1 MAMTISVA
9 ELLEKCDLEWAGVVQ
24 WGEQIQLDQPGVY
37 VVSSTADLEDSVGLL
52 PGYRSAPASFKDLR
66 QLCPEVMIDGT
77 PATDEALAQRI
88 QAFWIQDSPV
98 LYIGLAGTSVQK
110 RVRQYYVTR
119 IGQRSP
125 HAGGWWLKT
134 LSGLADLYVHY
145 APASDPAAA
154 ESALLSA
161 YAEAVPVAVRRQLF
175 DPERIAP
182 FANVDVRQ
190 GLPKRHGL
198 AGYKVERTATAPAS
212 PRMRSQPGG
221 LTTHESLPVSGQ
233 NHQASS
239 ASHSGGIRIESQ
251 VISDADRT
259 RSNLRIPARSKF
271 ALPPTDGVL
280 AVKYRGTNSEAR
292 WRVNGSRSGTIGLGT
307 NIMRTLG
314 RPGQSVWMTV
324 HGTTV
329 EIDD

>member
-24 WGEQIQLDQPGVY
+24 WGQQIQLDQPGVY
-37 VVSSTADLEDSVGLL
+37 VVSSTADLEDCVGLL
-52 PGYRSAPASFKDLR
+52 PDYRPDPASFKNLR
-66 QLCPEVMIDGT
+66 LLCPEVMIDGT

-88 QAFWIQDSPV
+88 RAFWIQDSPV

-110 RVRQYYVTR
+110 RVGQYYVTR
-119 IGQRSP
+119 IGHRSP

-161 YAEAVPVAVRRQLF
+161 YAESVPEAVRRQLF
-175 DPERIAP
+175 DRERIAP
-182 FANVDVRQ
+182 FANVNVRQ
-190 GLPKRHGL
+190 GLRKRHGL

-221 LTTHESLPVSGQ
+221 LTTQESLPVFGQ
-233 NHQASS
+233 NQASS
-239 ASHSGGIRIESQ
+239 AGHSRSIRIESQ
-251 VISDADRT
+251 VISEADRT

-271 ALPPTDGVL
+271 ALPPANGVL
-280 AVKYRGTNSEAR
+280 AVKYRGANSEAW

-307 NIMRTLG
+307 NTMQTLG

-329 EIDD
+329 EIED